1 MNESGIGPEAIK
13 MKVKMD
19 YARLQKDPGIR
30 ALDSILELMAHLK
43 KPSVDVRYLIDDALK
58 LMYRQLHIKEITVG
72 LRDPS
77 DGLFRYVAQQG
88 VRDEIWE
95 GHRQLTY
102 KADAFT
108 GRGKWKG
115 TVISKNSILYLVED
129 QPYAD
134 GEKNTYQEHLSQV
147 SKRRTMEDSIEG
159 DYLDV
164 HITGAN
170 GEILGWFEASS
181 MWDGKLPSANTIRW
195 MELIADIVAIALSR
209 ERENGLQNPAART
222 ASKADSVPSKKQ

>member
-1 MNESGIGPEAIK
+1 MNQDGIGPEAVK

-30 ALDSILELMAHLK
+30 ALDSILELTAHLK
-43 KPSVDVRYLIDDALK
+43 KPRLDARELIQDAMK

-77 DGLFRYVAQQG
+77 DGLYRYVAQQG
-88 VRDEIWE
+88 VRPEIWA
-95 GHRQLTY
+95 GHRELAY
-102 KADAFT
+102 SADSFT

-115 TVISKNSILYLVED
+115 TAISKNSILYLVED

-134 GEKNTYQEHLSQV
+134 DEKTTYHEHLSQV
-147 SKRRTMEDSIEG
+147 STRRTTDDSIEG

-170 GEILGWFEASS
+170 NEILGWFEVSS

-195 MELIADIVAIALSR
+195 MELIADLVGVALSR
-209 ERENGLQNPAART
+209 QKDNAPQAKPAQ
-222 ASKADSVPSKKQ
+222 KAATPLPDK

>member
-1 MNESGIGPEAIK
+1 MNQGGIGSEAIK
-13 MKVKMD
+13 MKIKMD

-30 ALDSILELMAHLK
+30 ALDSILELMTHLK
-43 KPSVDVRYLIDDALK
+43 KPSIDVRDLLEDALK

-77 DGLFRYVAQQG
+77 DGLYRYVAQQG

-95 GHRQLTY
+95 GHKELVY
-102 KADAFT
+102 KADSFT

-115 TVISKNSILYLVED
+115 TPISKNSILYLVED
-129 QPYAD
+129 QPYAE
-134 GEKNTYQEHLSQV
+134 GEKNTYQEHLSRV
-147 SKRRTMEDSIEG
+147 SKRRTLEDSIEG

-181 MWDGKLPSANTIRW
+181 IWDGKLPSANTIRW
-195 MELIADIVAIALSR
+195 MELIADIVAIAISR
-209 ERENGLQNPAART
+209 ERESGLQNATVRT
-222 ASKADSVPSKKQ
+222 ASKADPAPPKRQ

>member
-1 MNESGIGPEAIK
+1 MNQDGIGPEAVK

-30 ALDSILELMAHLK
+30 ALDSILELTAHLK
-43 KPSVDVRYLIDDALK
+43 RPRVDARELIQDAMK

-77 DGLFRYVAQQG
+77 DGLYRYVAQQG
-88 VRDEIWE
+88 VRPEIWA
-95 GHRQLTY
+95 GHKDLAY
-102 KADAFT
+102 SADSFS

-115 TVISKNSILYLVED
+115 TVISKNSVLYLVDD
-129 QPYAD
+129 QPYAE
-134 GEKNTYQEHLSQV
+134 GEKDTYQEHLSQV
-147 SKRRTMEDSIEG
+147 SRRRTTEDSIEG

-164 HITGAN
+164 HITGAGN
-170 GEILGWFEASS
+170 EILGWFEVSS

-195 MELIADIVAIALSR
+195 MELIADLVGVALTRQKDSAPS
-209 ERENGLQNPAART
+209 AAQAKPVQRVA
-222 ASKADSVPSKKQ
+222 ASPSDK